1 MVLGIKPVRLIV
13 QYRMHP
19 GLAEFPSNAFY
30 DGTLQNAVSPAERTL
45 EGRCSSFVRILE
57 KLFCIFLC
65 TCLCTCRCGIPLA
78 QPRKANVLLVLNWT
92 GGNI

>member
-19 GLAEFPSNAFY
+19 ALAEFPSNAFY

-45 EGRCSSFVRILE
+45 EGRGFLYMCAHHSSEYILR
-57 KLFCIFLC
+57 KLFVIF
-65 TCLCTCRCGIPLA
+65 
-78 QPRKANVLLVLNWT
+78 VYMFMYM
-92 GGNI
+92 